1 MAARRCPQCATKI
14 PAGWVVTFSDG
25 LRCRGCDAYLELSLA
40 SRYLA
45 TTVGL
50 AAGALA
56 GLLAAPAAQGEFPG
70 WVLPLLL
77 SFLVFSLLS
86 PLVTL
91 LVGDLVLKTEVE
103 PAPVANEAA
112 HDHARHS

>member
-1 MAARRCPQCATKI
+1 MAARRCPQCETKI
-14 PAGWVVTFSDG
+14 PAGWVAAFSDG
-25 LRCRGCDAYLELSLA
+25 LRCPGCEAYLELSLA

-45 TTVGL
+45 TTAGL

-56 GLLAAPAAQGEFPG
+56 GLLAAPAAQREFPG

-77 SFLVFSLLS
+77 SFLVFSLVS

-91 LVGDLVLKTEVE
+91 LVGDLVLKTEAE
-103 PAPVANEAA
+103 PAPVTAEAA
-112 HDHARHS
+112 HGHGRHS

>member
-1 MAARRCPQCATKI
+1 MAARRCPQCQTKL
-14 PAGWVVTFSDG
+14 PAGCVVAFSDG
-25 LRCRGCDAYLELSLA
+25 LRCPGCGAFLELSLT

-45 TTVGL
+45 TTAGL

-56 GLLAAPAAQGEFPG
+56 GWLAAPAAQREFPG

-77 SFLVFSLLS
+77 SFLVFSLVS

-91 LVGDLVLKTEVE
+91 LVGDLVVKT
-103 PAPVANEAA
+103 
-112 HDHARHS
+112 